1 MILTYN
7 ISLKMKLKAIF
18 VALSAFSTYLACHL
32 WEITVT
38 NFEAYLAI
46 FAVITL
52 DGLFGII
59 AGIKREG
66 FQTRKALKIGKTL
79 FTWIVILT
87 VLLLIE
93 EGIEGTFWL
102 SETFLIPFVLTTMT
116 SVVKNASL
124 AGLIESQITNKILDR
139 IDQHKGER
147 VSK

>member
-1 MILTYN
+1 MG
-7 ISLKMKLKAIF
+7 
-18 VALSAFSTYLACHL
+18 V
-32 WEITVT
+32 
-38 NFEAYLAI
+38 